1 MTHLSSL
8 LQASRG
14 ATAASGGWSKQAGGT
29 QKDGSDT
36 RQTPHLILA
45 QVPPGGNAAA
55 YAPRGWEGAALTV
68 TTAEIK
74 IKKRQCQNISLRC
87 SDAITERENNLIFF

>member
-1 MTHLSSL
+1 MTDLSSL
-8 LQASRG
+8 LQAGRG
-14 ATAASGGWSKQAGGT
+14 AAAASGGWSEQAGGT

-55 YAPRGWEGAALTV
+55 YASRSWEGVGLTV

-74 IKKRQCQNISLRC
+74 KNKKKNSVIKYH
-87 SDAITERENNLIFF
+87 SDALMLLQKEKAT